1 MMERL
6 HEEEGGAN
14 LRVEILQTPEAED
27 FIETHAQILDTS
39 FSQVKMSQRMR
50 ESLQESDRIFSGFK
64 AFCEMGEAFPSLV
77 DEKGNKKPF
86 NQFYNDIK
94 KIDQTY
100 NERYLRAEYNFAEAA
115 GQMAGKWEDMA
126 EDGDDYYLQYRT
138 VNDGQVRPEH
148 AALHGVTLP
157 QSDTFWDAYYPPNG
171 WNCRCT
177 VIQVLKRE
185 GEPTPHDEAMRLGN
199 QALAKDKKGM
209 FRFNP
214 GKQEKVFP
222 DYNPY
227 TISKCKICTKKLTL
241 AKSVPDSDLCAAC
254 PLIRGNA
261 TIDIALKSL
270 HELKG
275 KEYLTKLRE
284 ITTLRIFKRLED
296 NRDIHVCPGVET
308 HADYKNLLNSATKA
322 TNLGYTVYLLP
333 NPKTTQ
339 SGDMILVRKGYIGLY
354 DLKTISGKTSVGNR
368 LEESIGQSNKVLLN
382 ITTDLHPR
390 TVATAIKHYFE
401 DSRDSQEVLIFKG
414 KRTILIKRKSIDKD
428 FEQKFFKLWWQ
439 KK

>member
-27 FIETHAQILDTS
+27 FIETHAQILDSS
-39 FSQVKMSQRMR
+39 FSQVEMSQKMR

-77 DEKGNKKPF
+77 DENGKKKPF
-86 NQFYNDIK
+86 NQFFNDVK

-126 EDGDDYYLQYRT
+126 KDGDDYYLQYRT

-227 TISKCKICTKKLTL
+227 TISKCMNCTKKLTL
-241 AKSVPDSDLCAAC
+241 AKSVPDPALCAAC
-254 PLIRGNA
+254 PIIRGNA
-261 TIDIALKSL
+261 DYDMERYGKGAVRIHRLVDRNASDYEKVYSVAKEFAKNGSAVDVLPKVHSKSHLYKKIYGDLIGTKYEGKCPDLKIDGKFYEHEGYTSANPRNAFRNMLKNGLAQSSRL
-270 HELKG
+270 VIEQVN
-275 KEYLTKLRE
+275 LTDA
-284 ITTLRIFKRLED
+284 FMKRLIK
-296 NRDIHVCPGVET
+296 NRVYQYQQDIDEVWVMGSSGLRLL
-308 HADYKNLLNSATKA
+308 YKKS
-322 TNLGYTVYLLP
+322 
-333 NPKTTQ
+333 
-339 SGDMILVRKGYIGLY
+339 
-354 DLKTISGKTSVGNR
+354 
-368 LEESIGQSNKVLLN
+368 EE
-382 ITTDLHPR
+382 
-390 TVATAIKHYFE
+390 
-401 DSRDSQEVLIFKG
+401 
-414 KRTILIKRKSIDKD
+414 
-428 FEQKFFKLWWQ
+428 
-439 KK
+439 